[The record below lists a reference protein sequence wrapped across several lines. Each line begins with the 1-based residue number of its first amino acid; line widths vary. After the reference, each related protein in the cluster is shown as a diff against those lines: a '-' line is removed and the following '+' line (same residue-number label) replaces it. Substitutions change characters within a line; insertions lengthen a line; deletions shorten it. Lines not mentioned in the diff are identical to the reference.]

1 AGFLDDVLKKEPS
14 IQFAAMTDPSGKR
27 IGQVHTQRG
36 EGGLFRNARNKDFT
50 GREWLAK
57 VVESKEPWYSD
68 LYFSK
73 YTDRLILT
81 AAQPIVNGEENIY
94 AVLDLDFMFDEL
106 VKLESEV
113 AEELFDSSFSY

>member
-1 AGFLDDVLKKEPS
+1 
-14 IQFAAMTDPSGKR
+14 M
-27 IGQVHTQRG
+27 HTQRG
-36 EGGLFRNARNKDFT
+36 EGALFRNARKKDFT

-57 VVESKEPWYSD
+57 VAETREPWYSD

-73 YTDRLILT
+73 YTGRLILT
-81 AAQPIVNGEENIY
+81 AAQPIVNGGENIY